1 MAGLCRA
8 LVDGRARQAS
18 VSVSSVGASSTR
30 RAPFPFLSTT
40 GAPPDSHTAL
50 RAKRRVLER
59 PSASCDVRDAPW
71 HMSSRSE
78 APIYNDGLAT
88 TGTAAAATG
97 TATSSAA
104 AAATASTRDAITFF
118 TSL

>member
-1 MAGLCRA
+1 
-8 LVDGRARQAS
+8 
-18 VSVSSVGASSTR
+18 
-30 RAPFPFLSTT
+30 
-40 GAPPDSHTAL
+40 
-50 RAKRRVLER
+50 
-59 PSASCDVRDAPW
+59 
-71 HMSSRSE
+71 MSSRSE